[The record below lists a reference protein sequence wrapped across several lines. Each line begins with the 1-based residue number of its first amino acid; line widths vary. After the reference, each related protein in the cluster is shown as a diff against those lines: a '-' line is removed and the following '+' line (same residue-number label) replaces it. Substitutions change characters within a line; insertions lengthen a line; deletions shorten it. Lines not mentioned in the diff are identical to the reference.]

1 MQSFKKRILATLFVI
16 YISVCLYGVM
26 ASFREVDALCTI
38 EKKYL
43 LPNLTK

>member
-16 YISVCLYGVM
+16 YICVCLYGVV
-26 ASFREVDALCTI
+26 ASVQEVNALCTI

-43 LPNLTK
+43 LPNLLE